1 MDTEKII
8 LGLKHCVEDNCTNCP
23 YQNAVSDCLKDL
35 QTDILKCI
43 EKMKH
48 MIKD

>member
-8 LGLKHCVEDNCTNCP
+8 LGLKHCVEDNCTGCP
-23 YQNAVSDCLKDL
+23 YNKNTITDCLKSL
-35 QTDILKCI
+35 YTDILKCI

-48 MIKD
+48 K